1 MSGVQW
7 RWLNHGPFD
16 YGLLSLEDRLV
27 AAGKVRRDE
36 QSNPFGTP
44 EYRLSPVNE
53 SETINVDSQFWEI
66 VSDVVREFGS
76 LAASS
81 LRDITYQTAPMIEA
95 QKSGERGVELDL
107 DIVRPV
113 PNAKAAVAR
122 LLQKVGQLPRQETE
136 DGAMEDLVSDIRSLA
151 HLRGR
156 ANKQLL
162 G

>member
-1 MSGVQW
+1 
-7 RWLNHGPFD
+7 
-16 YGLLSLEDRLV
+16 
-27 AAGKVRRDE
+27 
-36 QSNPFGTP
+36 
-44 EYRLSPVNE
+44 
-53 SETINVDSQFWEI
+53 
-66 VSDVVREFGS
+66 
-76 LAASS
+76 
-81 LRDITYQTAPMIEA
+81 MIEA

-122 LLQKVGQLPRQETE
+122 LLQTVGQLPRQETE